1 MYSTFQ
7 SRNGKVTDFRSA
19 RFGSLTPPGVRL
31 RPLPISSPIV
41 YPAGIYIE
49 VDNIDRSSSI
59 EWSSLDVSNILTRQ
73 VDTADFSFKML
84 PSAAFSVEIG
94 QNIKIYDSQDLIFQG
109 KVTRVRKTALSA
121 ALLRVGVT
129 CVDYTRELDNK
140 VVAETYENQTAEF
153 IIKDILTRYAPQ
165 FTDINVNAPI
175 TINFIRF
182 SYQLVSECFQELAE
196 MTGYDWYVDQYK
208 DVHFRLS
215 SSVTSPFDLLDTNGS
230 YLMGSITFED
240 DISQLKNSIY
250 LRGGDEIGLSQTYAE
265 IADGDKL
272 VFPLGYHFS
281 ALPTVT
287 VNAVAKT
294 VGTLG
299 TDNALSFDCMWDP
312 KNDFIQFATPPTVG
326 ETLEVSGLPLN
337 PILLYLPER
346 VSIAEHGER
355 QYVIIDKTITTRA
368 GARQRALAEILKY
381 AQTVTSIRF
390 TTLTSGLRAGQT
402 MIVNTALFGIEGE
415 YIVTQVST
423 SMRGPTQYQY
433 DVTLISTKLMDIID
447 LLAQMLTSKLKE
459 QTYDANESFD
469 PTEVVFEEILTSE
482 SVTPQVGGDAS
493 VSETVSFGESVT
505 KPGGTG
511 LNFGTIFV
519 AGPWVPSTTKRV
531 FNLERSLLG

>member
-1 MYSTFQ
+1 M
-7 SRNGKVTDFRSA
+7 TDFRSA

-31 RPLPISSPIV
+31 RPLPISSPIE
-41 YPAGIYIE
+41 YPEDIYIE
-49 VDNIDRSSSI
+49 VNNIDRSANI

-73 VDTADFSFKML
+73 VDTADFSFKMT
-84 PSAAFSVEIG
+84 PTSTFNVEIG
-94 QNIKIYDSQDLIFQG
+94 DNIKIYDSQELIFQG
-109 KVTRVRKTALSA
+109 KVTRVRKGAMSA
-121 ALLRVGVT
+121 ALLKVAVS

-165 FTDINVNAPI
+165 FSDLNVDAPI

-208 DVHFRLS
+208 DVHFRLAS
-215 SSVTSPFDLLDTNGS
+215 TESAPFELLDTNGS

-240 DISQLKNSIY
+240 DITQLKNSIY
-250 LRGGDEIGLSQTYAE
+250 LRGGDEIGLAQTFAE
-265 IADGDKL
+265 VADGDKL

-281 ALPTVT
+281 ELPTVT

-299 TDNALSFDCMWDP
+299 TDNVLSFDCMWDP
-312 KNDFIQFATPPTVG
+312 KNDFIQFAAAPTA
-326 ETLEVSGLPLN
+326 TEVVEVTGTPLN

-381 AQTVTSIRF
+381 AQTVTSVRF
-390 TTLTSGLRAGQT
+390 TTLTSGLRAGQVMT
-402 MIVNTALFGIEGE
+402 VDSDLFGVEGE
-415 YIVTQVST
+415 YIVTQVAT

-469 PTEVVFEEILTSE
+469 PTEVVFEDIFITE
-482 SVTPQVGGDAS
+482 SITPQVGGDVS
-493 VSETVSFGESVT
+493 VPETVTIADSVT
-505 KPGGTG
+505 LPGGTG
-511 LNFGTIFV
+511 LNFGTLFV
-519 AGPWVPSTTKRV
+519 AGPWTPSGTKRI
-531 FNLERSLLG
+531 FNIERSPLA